1 MIWKKQIDTILKIL
15 NKIND
20 RNIYQCIYGETFY
33 SDEEINSK
41 QLFERFKDKY
51 NDDSFI
57 FDFNSPNIIIVKLKI
72 GLLGGNKSHPLD
84 SVYFYDNKNK
94 SILLDKTKISHLMST
109 MHQENIYYVI
119 YKN

>member
-1 MIWKKQIDTILKIL
+1 MIL
-15 NKIND
+15 
-20 RNIYQCIYGETFY
+20 
-33 SDEEINSK
+33 
-41 QLFERFKDKY
+41 LF
-51 NDDSFI
+51 

-84 SVYFYDNKNK
+84 TVYFYDSKNK
-94 SILLDKTKISHLMST
+94 SILLDKTKISHLMSS